1 MMSQQVSPSTA
12 QVYGLL
18 RVTRLWGVSR
28 ATLYRHRRPTK
39 VVERKRPGPL
49 GAMADEDLVVAI
61 RQLLMDSPFHG
72 EGHRKLWARL
82 RFAGIRT
89 SRRRVLRLMRT
100 HGLLA
105 HQRAG
110 RPRGPKAHDGT
121 ITTDRVDTMWGSDL
135 TSVMTGEGQ
144 AAVFIA
150 VDHCSAECVGVHASR
165 SANRFEALE
174 PIKQAVRERF
184 GAFANDIAVGL
195 QLRHDHG
202 SQYVSHDFQAEIR
215 FLGIESSPA
224 FVREPEGNGCAERFI
239 RTLKENLLWVRHF
252 ATVEELRLALSA
264 FRQTYNQ
271 SWIIE
276 RHGYKTPAQIRN
288 DQIGPMPMAA

>member
-1 MMSQQVSPSTA
+1 MSRRVSPSTDK
-12 QVYGLL
+12 VYGVE
-18 RVTRLWGVSR
+18 RVTRVWGVSR
-28 ATLYRHRRPTK
+28 ATVYRHRHGSGETAH
-39 VVERKRPGPL
+39 KRPGPL
-49 GAMADEDLVVAI
+49 GAMSDDGLVQEI
-61 RQLLMDSPFHG
+61 RKLLTASPFHG

-110 RPRGPKAHDGT
+110 RRRGPKAHDGT

-150 VDHCSAECVGVHASR
+150 VDHCSAECVGAHASR

-174 PIKQAVRERF
+174 PVKQAVRERF

-252 ATVEELRLALSA
+252 ATVEELRLALIA
-264 FRQTYNQ
+264 FKRTYNQ
-271 SWIIE
+271 TWIIE
-276 RHGYKTPAQIRN
+276 RHGYKTPAQIRD